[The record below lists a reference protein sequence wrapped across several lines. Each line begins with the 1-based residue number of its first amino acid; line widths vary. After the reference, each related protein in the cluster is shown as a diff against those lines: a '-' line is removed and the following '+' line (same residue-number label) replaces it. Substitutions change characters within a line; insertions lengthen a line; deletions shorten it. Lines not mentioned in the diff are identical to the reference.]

1 MDNNLPPLSAAN
13 IHLSLAEFLPYK
25 LAKLSHQIS
34 DSLAKQY
41 QQQFGLS
48 VPEWRILVHVADMAA
63 RTTSYVS
70 GKQITQAASLD
81 KSTASRAVQSLVK
94 KAYLIKHSDPADKR
108 SALLSLTI
116 EGERLVQTI
125 MPLAIDWQQALLQ
138 ELSSKQLEDFNQVLD
153 ILSRKLN
160 DI

>member
-1 MDNNLPPLSAAN
+1 M
-13 IHLSLAEFLPYK
+13 
-25 LAKLSHQIS
+25 
-34 DSLAKQY
+34 
-41 QQQFGLS
+41 
-48 VPEWRILVHVADMAA
+48 
-63 RTTSYVS
+63 
-70 GKQITQAASLD
+70 
-81 KSTASRAVQSLVK
+81 
-94 KAYLIKHSDPADKR
+94 IKHSDPADKR